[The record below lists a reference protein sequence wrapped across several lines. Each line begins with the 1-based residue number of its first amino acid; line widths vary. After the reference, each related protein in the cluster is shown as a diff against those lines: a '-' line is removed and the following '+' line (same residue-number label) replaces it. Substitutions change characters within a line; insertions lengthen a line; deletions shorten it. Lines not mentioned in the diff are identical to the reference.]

1 MESDMEK
8 LMEHFFGNLISREN
22 ECDCVSDCVW
32 VSECMRACVSVCV
45 HERKKQGLET
55 RAYVCACNWDCL
67 RECEKKSVPV
77 CKSDYLR
84 F

>member
-22 ECDCVSDCVW
+22 ECDCVWLC
-32 VSECMRACVSVCV
+32 ECMRACVSVCV
-45 HERKKQGLET
+45 HEREKQGLET